1 MYIGLIVIGLKGM
14 VRKETGYK
22 VFVVVTDTRNKTNRM
37 KGIIGTIEADM
48 NQNRGIFY
56 LSPDYFM
63 SIKDF
68 CKYYEIGILTKG
80 LDNMEG
86 ETLAL
91 CIGFIGQTSNNISI
105 KYKIN
110 IKDIVKL
117 MASKGIKI
125 IAPFR
130 W

>member
-1 MYIGLIVIGLKGM
+1 MHIGLIVIGLKGM

-56 LSPDYFM
+56 LSRDYSM

-68 CKYYEIGILTKG
+68 YKYYEIGILTKG
-80 LDNMEG
+80 LDNMVR

-91 CIGFIGQTSNNISI
+91 FVGFIGRTSNNTSI

-117 MASKGIKI
+117 MASK
-125 IAPFR
+125 
-130 W
+130 